1 MIDGARGVMA
11 NCKAC
16 HTRMPARS
24 AKCPHC
30 GHAVPKRG
38 FGGSRARKSETRS
51 APLSPS
57 NVKAPA
63 ASPAARAEGNGLVN
77 EMELPLDAEVVS
89 GSEETRTA
97 SSPSRLAKVVAGGAA
112 GSTLSKPESAP
123 AAAESTLLSL
133 SAEQI
138 CHLAGE
144 HPEWLEPGLTIQ
156 DEAQLGKLGLVDF
169 QEAGG
174 FDWLARSE
182 SGEWVAIFVRAG
194 QPGPGLVSEALQAV
208 GWIRKHV
215 GHGKVEARALVLVES
230 VREDLGYAVAAVGEA
245 VSFGTWRVRLMFEP
259 FEA

>member
-1 MIDGARGVMA
+1 MA

-30 GHAVPKRG
+30 GHAAPKRG

-57 NVKAPA
+57 NAKAPA
-63 ASPAARAEGNGLVN
+63 PSPATRGGGNDLRN
-77 EMELPLDAEVVS
+77 EMELPLDEEVVS

-97 SSPSRLAKVVAGGAA
+97 SSASRVAKIVAGRAA
-112 GSTLSKPESAP
+112 GPKMSEAESAP
-123 AAAESTLLSL
+123 AAADSTLLSF

-156 DEAQLGKLGLVDF
+156 DEAKLGELGLVDL

-208 GWIRKHV
+208 GWIRKHL
-215 GHGKVEARALVLVES
+215 GQGKVEARALVLVES

-245 VSFGTWRVRLMFEP
+245 VSFGTWRVQLMFEP
-259 FEA
+259 LEA